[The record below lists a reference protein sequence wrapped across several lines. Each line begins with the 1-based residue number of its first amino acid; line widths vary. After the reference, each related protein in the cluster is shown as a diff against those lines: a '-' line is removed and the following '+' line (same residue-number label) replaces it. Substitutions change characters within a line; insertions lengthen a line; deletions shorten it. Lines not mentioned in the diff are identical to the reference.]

1 MQTCLIENTVVSV
14 DELNAFTNNYSD
26 TKDDTQMKVRMLSSA
41 QQVVEEYL
49 GYSLNPGH
57 HIETHI
63 GINQSNIYLNAMP
76 VTNVWRVVINGEEV
90 NCFEHGISSVHLFK
104 RIKDGD
110 VVVIEYDTGYTPIPD
125 LIKTTILRIAALML
139 TEANNNIG
147 ITSKS
152 FGDNT
157 RTFQNLTDYSKYLAP
172 ASMYR
177 IFRM

>member
-1 MQTCLIENTVVSV
+1 MQNCLEENTVVTV

-26 TKDDTQMKVRMLSSA
+26 TKEDMMMKMRMLASA

-57 HIETHI
+57 HKETHI
-63 GINQSNIYLNAMP
+63 GFNQSNVYLNAMP
-76 VTNVWRVVINGEEV
+76 VTNVWSVIVNGKEV
-90 NCFEHGISSVHLFK
+90 NCFEHGISSVHLFE

-110 VVVIEYDTGYTPIPD
+110 IIFVEYDTGYTPIPD

-157 RTFQNLTDYSKYLAP
+157 RAFQNLTDYSKYLAP